1 MIIMETKMLTPFREH
16 ADRYEQ
22 WFNKHES
29 VFESELLAIR
39 EQMAKLPE
47 NISGAEIGLGT
58 GRFAS
63 RLGIVEGIEPVEAMR
78 QKAIR
83 RGIETM
89 DAFAERL
96 PYHDLHFDFLLFVTI
111 CYLEDAKTAF
121 REAFRALKDG
131 GTILVGFIDRDR
143 PVGQEYIARKPES
156 IFYRHARFYPAAQVE
171 KMLKEAGF
179 RDFEYVQ
186 TLFGKLDQIKEPQP
200 PKEGYGDGGFV
211 VVKATKKL

>member
-1 MIIMETKMLTPFREH
+1 MG
-16 ADRYEQ
+16 
-22 WFNKHES
+22 
-29 VFESELLAIR
+29 
-39 EQMAKLPE
+39 KLPE

-78 QKAIR
+78 RKAVR

-111 CYLEDAKTAF
+111 CYLEDPRTAF
-121 REAFRALKDG
+121 REAFRVLKDEG
-131 GTILVGFIDRDR
+131 AILVGFIDRDR
-143 PVGQEYIARKPES
+143 PIGQEYINRKPES
-156 IFYRHARFYPAAQVE
+156 PFYRHARFFPVAQVE

-186 TLFGKLDQIKEPQP
+186 TLFGKLDEITTTQT
-200 PKEGYGDGGFV
+200 PKDGHGEGGFV
-211 VVKATKKL
+211 VVKATKRV